1 MNNVLVNVEKSRH
14 AKDDILVCRKSLHQL
29 LTRLLLLLVVEICT
43 KLDLSTTG
51 NSYRDFVLQSTAEM
65 EHEIVVWKATSSRVI
80 HVSTAAERQL
90 STLAFVE

>member
-14 AKDDILVCRKSLHQL
+14 AKDDILVCRKSLHQ